1 MAVLTLLQVVQDIQS
16 SMDAEESND
25 LNETEEALQIATVV
39 RSVFDEFKT
48 LGDWSS
54 LKKVR
59 QLESVGD
66 TNKPTLLKIPEV
78 IDSVENLRYE
88 STKLGETNRVFKEVR
103 YLETEDFLAK
113 IYSRRTDSDN
123 TIVFDT
129 DEGIPITIL
138 TNIAPTYW
146 TSFDDNIVVCDSHD
160 SEVDA
165 TLIQAKTII
174 EAKESPL
181 FSFSNDF
188 KFDPMPSKM
197 FPTFLARCR
206 VKAHEYFLDQVPQ
219 TDLQEAT
226 RGLARLRFDESRI
239 GEERRR
245 RKLYGRRGY

>member
-66 TNKPTLLKIPEV
+66 TNRPTLIKIPEIV
-78 IDSVENLRYE
+78 DSIHNFRYE
-88 STKLGETNRVFKEVR
+88 STELGETNRVFKEVK
-103 YLETEDFLAK
+103 YLETQDFLAK
-113 IYSRRTDSDN
+113 IYGRRTDADD
-123 TIVFDT
+123 TLVFDT
-129 DEGIPITIL
+129 DDGIPITIL

-146 TSFDDNIVVCDSHD
+146 TSFDDSIIVCDSYD
-160 SEVDA
+160 SEVDT
-165 TLIQAKTII
+165 TLVQSKTIV
-174 EAKESPL
+174 ESKESPL

-219 TDLQEAT
+219 SDLQEST
-226 RGLARLRFDESRI
+226 RGLARLRFDESRV
-239 GEERRR
+239 GEERRKR
-245 RKLYGRRGY
+245 RFFGRRGY